1 MPPKVIS
8 IRDTRDFNVIL
19 EEALESLRRGE
30 LLILP
35 TETVYGLGA
44 LASDASAVEKLIALK
59 ERSAGHAFSLAVS
72 GPRAIREVVPSIR
85 GVAERLSR
93 RCCPGP
99 ITLVV
104 DGSDP
109 QSSLRSLPEAVRQ
122 ATMPEGTVGIRVPDH
137 TLVVELLH
145 KLDEPL
151 VLTSANRSGKEPALS
166 GEEAVARF
174 PEGVSL
180 ILDDGPTR
188 LRNPS
193 TVVQADDES
202 YRILREGVVRSETIE
217 RLTAKIILFVCTG
230 NSCRSPMAEVLCE
243 RLLAERLG
251 CRIGDLESRGYVI
264 MSAGISAMTGSPA
277 TMEAREVAGQ
287 AGCSLEKHQAQLL
300 NEPLMQYAD
309 HIYTMTRH
317 HREAILSRW
326 PSMDLRLSVLR
337 RDGGDI
343 ADPIGGDLRVYQEC
357 ARQIETEIVERLD
370 EMV

>member
-1 MPPKVIS
+1 
-8 IRDTRDFNVIL
+8 
-19 EEALESLRRGE
+19 

-109 QSSLRSLPEAVRQ
+109 QSSLRSLPEAVRK

-370 EMV
+370 EMI